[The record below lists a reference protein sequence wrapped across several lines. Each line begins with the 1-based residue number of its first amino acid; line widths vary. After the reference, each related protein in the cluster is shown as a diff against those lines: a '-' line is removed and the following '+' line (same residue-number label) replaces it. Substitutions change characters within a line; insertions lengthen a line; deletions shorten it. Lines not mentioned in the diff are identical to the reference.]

1 MHYCHA
7 GPTAWSALVSTNIFW
22 KHQTLNYVIPQ
33 DVLFTQGH
41 IIVSYLLGFYTE
53 LWIHD
58 HVSFQS
64 YFICVH
70 KCPTVSI
77 YKTVWVQAKL
87 KGLKKSNSISNRN
100 MFDWCVSLYG
110 ADYSNFPTELL
121 IVLRSQPLFNH
132 HWVNAFLISLTQS
145 ADWINYQTPALF
157 LSVYLLC
164 HLRISSTKQQGQD
177 QWIAVAKC
185 KNK

>member
-1 MHYCHA
+1 MLPADCLLFN
-7 GPTAWSALVSTNIFW
+7 ALLSCRTHSLVCTSLYQHFR
-22 KHQTLNYVIPQ
+22 KHHTLIYFIPQ
-33 DVLFTQGH
+33 DILFTQGH

-53 LWIHD
+53 LWIND

-100 MFDWCVSLYG
+100 MFDWCVSL
-110 ADYSNFPTELL
+110 
-121 IVLRSQPLFNH
+121 
-132 HWVNAFLISLTQS
+132 
-145 ADWINYQTPALF
+145 
-157 LSVYLLC
+157 
-164 HLRISSTKQQGQD
+164 
-177 QWIAVAKC
+177 
-185 KNK
+185 